1 MIKHLNKKKRCNRII
16 NSYQYNDEDLY
27 NLSLIKTEN
36 IKKETNFYCKICN
49 EYFSREYSLK
59 RHNIIKHKNI
69 DSNIDKNK
77 DISEDKNKDISEDE
91 NKDENKDKDSNIDI
105 TDKKISYNSINIDN
119 SIHIDNSINITNNY
133 YILRAF
139 DEEWNI
145 EHIDE
150 YMLLFLLSSSKVKYT
165 QLLNEIL
172 KNDENMNILIDKNEK
187 NGIMYKNEK
196 EQFVNMKKIEIY
208 EKIMK
213 KLKEQI
219 EKLYREIPEKYK
231 EITTDKINN
240 KIYEEEEIDMKNKYK
255 KYISDD
261 KTKDRVNNILENIY
275 IDNNKNIL
283 SYIKKTKEYKIITE
297 GY

>member
-1 MIKHLNKKKRCNRII
+1 
-16 NSYQYNDEDLY
+16 
-27 NLSLIKTEN
+27 
-36 IKKETNFYCKICN
+36 
-49 EYFSREYSLK
+49 
-59 RHNIIKHKNI
+59 
-69 DSNIDKNK
+69 
-77 DISEDKNKDISEDE
+77 
-91 NKDENKDKDSNIDI
+91 
-105 TDKKISYNSINIDN
+105 
-119 SIHIDNSINITNNY
+119 
-133 YILRAF
+133 
-139 DEEWNI
+139 
-145 EHIDE
+145 
-150 YMLLFLLSSSKVKYT
+150 MLLFLLSSSKVKYT